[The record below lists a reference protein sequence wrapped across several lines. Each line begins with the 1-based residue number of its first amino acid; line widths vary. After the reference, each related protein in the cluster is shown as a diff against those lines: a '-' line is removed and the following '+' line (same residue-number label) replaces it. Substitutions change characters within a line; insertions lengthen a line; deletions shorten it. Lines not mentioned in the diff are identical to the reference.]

1 MKKINFIFCL
11 AFISKSIFSQ
21 IGYNFTS
28 VGGAFVLNAT
38 PTNII
43 NSAIDDGV
51 SATTNIGFT
60 FQYGCVNY
68 TQFKASSN
76 GWLTFNTAVTGS
88 NLTNNLTASTDRP
101 IIAPLWDDLATG
113 SAGNVN
119 YKLTGVVGARILT
132 IEWKQMEWGF
142 SAATWGLSFQVKLYE
157 TTNRI
162 EFIYTRNGATS
173 TTNLVSPNAS
183 IGLGG
188 STL

>member
-43 NSAIDDGV
+43 NSAIDDGL
-51 SATTNIGFT
+51 SAATNIGFT

-76 GWLTFNTAVTGS
+76 GWLTFNTAVTS
-88 NLTNNLTASTDRP
+88 PNITNDLTLAP
-101 IIAPLWDDLATG
+101 ISP
-113 SAGNVN
+113 
-119 YKLTGVVGARILT
+119 Y
-132 IEWKQMEWGF
+132 
-142 SAATWGLSFQVKLYE
+142 GLSDVGIR
-157 TTNRI
+157 N
-162 EFIYTRNGATS
+162 IYKS
-173 TTNLVSPNAS
+173 VCP
-183 IGLGG
+183 GG
-188 STL
+188 I